1 LAWLYRYSIRHP
13 RRIIAIA
20 VLVTLS
26 VAPGILRL
34 KLRTDGHALVPPDAP
49 EIQHDHKIREDFGL
63 DDPIVVFIRTDHP
76 DGIFNSHTLQLVQDL
91 TDAFEKLEH
100 VHPAGLFSLATEVS
114 DKVFPGTLRFRRFLD
129 PIPQARNE
137 LLALRESLRGVQLYN
152 GTLISNDD
160 KATAVLV
167 GVPSDVNRMEFLQSM
182 SDVIAAQGPV
192 PEHIDVIGAPVAEGL
207 LGTHILEDLGV
218 PTSLLGHRPTLADPS
233 IGPGIPHSLYEVQ
246 RLVARYVGLV
256 PLAFAIMAVVF
267 FVSFRS
273 VAAVALPLTEV
284 AAALVVIFAMM
295 GWLGIPV
302 YLTTAVIPVILTA
315 TGITDEIHLFSRYRH
330 ELRLRP
336 DEPHVDVLRSTMDE
350 LTPPVLMTTISTA
363 IGFLSFALST
373 IGPVQAFG
381 FFTAGGIVFCMFW
394 SLSVIPALLT
404 LIDPKR
410 FVKRQPPSET
420 SWPGLDVLFRRLGGW
435 AVRYRWV
442 VLVGAVALAAIAP
455 LEIRKVVVQDSW
467 IDGFA
472 PRSEFRRATDAFNEE
487 FLGTHILQVCVDAGH
502 ELLTGELRTDAFD
515 GRWMKF
521 PADAVADPQTLVGR
535 RIRFQRLDDPNF
547 VGPPSRADELRRSWW
562 SWIQTA
568 ARQGDRILVG
578 CEPRHGSAL
587 FALRLLPGDTARYDI
602 TTSPLLK
609 PEVIRRIADLESFIE
624 GHHDEA
630 VGGVRGTSD
639 YMATINY
646 MRTGRK
652 EVERKIPDNVEGV
665 EWNWGEYERLRG
677 YDRRRQLVD
686 SDYGRSIVTVLMK
699 NANFVGTARLMREIR
714 EYERINLAPHGISLS
729 FAGDV
734 AVSQTLIDAIVGTQV
749 VSVLG
754 SLVGDFLVTAIL
766 GRSLIFGLLC
776 ILPSSLAVLL
786 NFAVMGWVGMPLGV
800 ATSMFSAMTLGIGV
814 DYAIHLLERYRLSRA
829 GGQDV
834 RTALTGAVATTGS
847 AIFVDTLAVC
857 LGFGILILSQVPANA
872 RLGGLLVLSL
882 INCFVATMLI
892 LPAILSVRSRHSQA
906 TRTVPMGG

>member
-13 RRIIAIA
+13 RRTIAIA

-49 EIQHDHKIREDFGL
+49 EIQHDQKIREDFGL
-63 DDPIVVFIRTDHP
+63 DDPTIVFIRTDHP

-129 PIPQARNE
+129 PIPQAQNE
-137 LLALRESLRGVQLYN
+137 LLALRESLRDVRLYN

-160 KATAVLV
+160 KATAVMV
-167 GVPSDVNRMEFLQSM
+167 GVPSDVNRMEFVQSM
-182 SDVIAAQGPV
+182 SEAIAAQGPV
-192 PEHIDVIGAPVAEGL
+192 PERIDIIGAPVAEGL
-207 LGTHILEDLGV
+207 MGTHILEDLGV
-218 PTSLLGHRPTLADPS
+218 PTSLLGHGPTLADPS
-233 IGPGIPHSLYEVQ
+233 IAPRMPRSLYELQ
-246 RLVARYVGLV
+246 RLVGRYVGLV

-284 AAALVVIFAMM
+284 AAALVVIFAVM

-315 TGITDEIHLFSRYRH
+315 TGITDEIHVFSRYRH
-330 ELRLRP
+330 ELRRRP
-336 DEPHVDVLRSTMDE
+336 DESHVDVLRSTMDE
-350 LTPPVLMTTISTA
+350 MTPPVLMTTIATA

-410 FVKRQPPSET
+410 FVKRQRPSET

-442 VLVGAVALAAIAP
+442 VLVGAAALAAVAP

-472 PRSEFRRATDAFNEE
+472 PRSEFRRATDAFNEQ

-502 ELLTGELRTDAFD
+502 EALTGELRADAFD

-521 PADAVADPQTLVGR
+521 PADVVADPQTLVGR
-535 RIRFQRLDDPNF
+535 RIRFQRLHDPGF
-547 VGPPSRADELRRSWW
+547 VGPPSRADELRQTWW
-562 SWIQTA
+562 SWIQSAT
-568 ARQGDRILVG
+568 RQGDRIVVG
-578 CEPRHGSAL
+578 CDPRRGSAL
-587 FALRLLPGDTARYDI
+587 FALRLAPGDTARYDI

-609 PEVIRRIADLESFIE
+609 REVIRRIADLESFIE
-624 GHHDEA
+624 SHHDEA

-646 MRTGRK
+646 LRSGRK
-652 EVERKIPDNVEGV
+652 EAERKIPVNVEAI

-686 SDYGRSIVTVLMK
+686 ADYGRSIVTVLMK
-699 NANFVGTARLMREIR
+699 NANFVGTARLMRDIR
-714 EYERINLAPHGISLS
+714 EYERTNLAPHGISLS

-814 DYAIHLLERYRLSRA
+814 DYAIHLLERYRLSRK
-829 GGQDV
+829 GGLDV
-834 RTALTGAVATTGS
+834 RGAMTEAVATTGS
-847 AIFVDTLAVC
+847 AICVDTLAVC
-857 LGFGILILSQVPANA
+857 LGFGILALSQVPANA

-882 INCFVATMLI
+882 VNCFVATMLI
-892 LPAILSVRSRHSQA
+892 LPAILSVRSRRSQA
-906 TRTVPMGG
+906 TRIVPMGG